1 MAMRAVS
8 TASFVPLESG
18 EITPTSG
25 KFSFVDL
32 LSLTKGQL
40 ADALEEL
47 GEPSYRVSQLCSWI
61 YQRRARAFEE
71 MTDLPARLRA
81 DFTERFKL
89 RPLTKIKE
97 TGSDDTTRKFLF
109 RLHDGQLIET
119 VLIPASP
126 ALYGERA
133 DRRTV
138 CISSQVGCA
147 YGCKF
152 CASGL
157 DGLKRNLSAGEIVA
171 QFLATEELSGE
182 KINNIVFMGMG
193 EPLANYDNLMQAIE
207 ILNAPWGIG
216 LGARHMTLSTSGL
229 VPRIKNLADQPL
241 QIRLAIS
248 LHGAT
253 DSVREKIM
261 PVNRKYPLRDL
272 LEACSYYCSRKS
284 QYITFEY
291 ILIRGVNDS
300 DEQARALG
308 DHARRLRAK
317 VNLIPYNHVE
327 SLDWERPSPRTQE
340 QFLKLLL
347 SQGVSATLR
356 REKGHDI
363 AAACGQ
369 LRLQNLDETSFG
381 RRNGG
386 SAPKINL

>member
-8 TASFVPLESG
+8 AASFVPLESG
-18 EITPTSG
+18 EITSTSG
-25 KFSFVDL
+25 KFSLVDL

-47 GEPSYRVSQLCSWI
+47 GEPSYRAGQLCDWI

-71 MTDLPARLRA
+71 MTDLPARLRVGFA
-81 DFTERFKL
+81 ERFAL

-171 QFLATEELSGE
+171 QFLAVEELSGE

-193 EPLANYDNLMQAIE
+193 EPLANYDNLMQAVE

-216 LGARHMTLSTSGL
+216 LGARHMTVSTSGL

-261 PVNRKYPLRDL
+261 PVNRKYPLHDL

-291 ILIRGVNDS
+291 ILIRGVNDA
-300 DEQARALG
+300 DEQARSLA

-327 SLDWERPSPRTQE
+327 SLNWERPSPRTQE

-381 RRNGG
+381 RRNRG
-386 SAPKINL
+386 SAAKN